1 MSAPQQNEGAEVPLE
16 KKKGFEKYVEKFK
29 RALSKS
35 GSSSA
40 QKRLSLS
47 TAAKPAAAGS
57 SAAAAAGASSSKEA
71 AKPAAVAETSE
82 IPTEDTSSQER
93 VPKEARMRVHRECH
107 ECKKDFGGENVCGSC
122 GHKRCKECARFPK
135 KVDKDEDATINVV
148 IEKPEKYRLQITKP
162 ARASKQDLVLKK
174 PVQRVRRNCHCC
186 GTLFYPP
193 TKTCTECGHI
203 RCTDCPRDPPKLRK
217 YPYGYPNDVFGDK
230 TAYYTC
236 HECEKVFPLDEAKCA
251 NCTHEKCTE
260 CARAPPRK
268 VEAQPDPEVLRRVE
282 ERLAQLALTSAAAE
296 S

>member
-1 MSAPQQNEGAEVPLE
+1 
-16 KKKGFEKYVEKFK
+16 
-29 RALSKS
+29 
-35 GSSSA
+35 
-40 QKRLSLS
+40 
-47 TAAKPAAAGS
+47 
-57 SAAAAAGASSSKEA
+57 
-71 AKPAAVAETSE
+71 
-82 IPTEDTSSQER
+82 
-93 VPKEARMRVHRECH
+93 MRVHRECH
-107 ECKKDFGGENVCGSC
+107 ECKKDFGGENVCGNC
-122 GHKRCKECARFPK
+122 GHKRCKECTRFPK